1 MKILVTGASGFVGG
15 AYVRRYRGRAGLHFH
30 GVGRRALNVADYTAA
45 DLSREA
51 TDLAARSDFLVARA
65 DALLD
70 RAEVLSLAGHH
81 AEASAS
87 AKDAIHYYM
96 LKGNASQAANA
107 RRPLADN

>member
-1 MKILVTGASGFVGG
+1 MWRSIRAKIHA
-15 AYVRRYRGRAGLHFH
+15 RRGEHA
-30 GVGRRALNVADYTAA
+30 NAA

-87 AKDAIHYYM
+87 VEDAIHYYM

-107 RRPLADN
+107 RRPLPRGKAPRTLGRLAPDDADI